1 MSSLQSVRGATA
13 AACTFLSGSLVCAP
27 GVHAQ
32 APLDAVVV
40 TAARSA
46 QRAADVLP
54 STTVLARA
62 DIERAQTPSLVE
74 LLSRQVGV
82 EFARSGGPGAQAS
95 LFIRGANSA
104 QTLVLVDG
112 VRINTS
118 TGGAAVLGGIALD
131 TVERIEIVR
140 GNLSSLYG
148 SEAIGGV
155 VQIFTQGARTT
166 GAQAAIETGAD
177 ETRALS
183 ASGRYVQ
190 GGTRIAASAARRRSE
205 PFSAIDTARV
215 IASPF
220 APGANPDI
228 DGNDNRSGALSAGHR
243 WDSGWELEGSAWTSR
258 NDTDFDSTA
267 DGPTAVHKEEARS
280 DVYRVALAAPLSAAW
295 LARLSA
301 GEARE
306 RSDNR
311 VSDPFSFNNGSF
323 DARNRQVTLANE
335 VRVAEDVL
343 AVVGLESLR
352 QRGAST
358 SYDPNFTNQLTEF
371 ERRVKSAWF
380 GLTGAT
386 PAQPGV
392 NDKSGRH
399 RVQLS
404 VRHDDYSDVGTATT
418 GLASYRYDFA
428 SYWSLG
434 AQASTAFR
442 APSFNDLHFPFFGNP
457 QLRPEESTSGELAL
471 GYTREQLQLRAAAY
485 RTRARDLIV
494 FDTAS
499 SMAQNVARATL
510 DGIELA
516 ARQVVGL
523 WRVDANA
530 SFTRPVDDATGERLL
545 RRAARVFNLGVD
557 RDFGRWS
564 AGAGLSY
571 NGARFDSDINT
582 FARTELPAYT
592 LLRLY
597 GAWRVTDHITL
608 TARLENV
615 TDEHYELVSGY
626 NTPRR
631 GGFVGVQARL

>member
-1 MSSLQSVRGATA
+1 MSKPLSVRGATA
-13 AACTFLSGSLVCAP
+13 AACALLSAGLSCTLAAR
-27 GVHAQ
+27 AQ
-32 APLDAVVV
+32 TPLDAVVV

-46 QRAADVLP
+46 QRAEDVLP
-54 STTVLARA
+54 ATTVLTRA

-82 EFARSGGPGAQAS
+82 EFARSGGAGAQAS

-131 TVERIEIVR
+131 TIDRIEIVR

-155 VQIFTQGARTT
+155 VQIFTRRGQAT
-166 GAQAAIETGAD
+166 GIEAAAEGGAD
-177 ETRALS
+177 DTRAVS
-183 ASGRYVQ
+183 ATGRYVA
-190 GGTRIAASAARRRSE
+190 GGTRLGASVARRRAE
-205 PFSAIDTARV
+205 PFSAIDTTRV
-215 IASPF
+215 IPSPF

-228 DGNDNRSGALSAGHR
+228 DGNDNRSAALNAGHR

-258 NDTDFDSTA
+258 NDTDFDSTS
-267 DGPTAVHKEEARS
+267 DGPAATHKEEARS
-280 DVYRVALAAPLSAAW
+280 DVYRVALAAPLAAAW

-311 VSDPFSFNNGSF
+311 VSDPFSFSNGSF

-343 AVVGLESLR
+343 AVIGLESLR

-386 PAQPGV
+386 RAQPG
-392 NDKSGRH
+392 DGRH

-428 SYWSLG
+428 SHWSVG
-434 AQASTAFR
+434 AQASSAFR
-442 APSFNDLHFPFFGNP
+442 APSFNDLYFPFFGNP

-471 GYTREQLQLRAAAY
+471 GYTREQLQVRAAAY

-494 FDTAS
+494 FDPATS
-499 SMAQNVARATL
+499 IAQNVARATL
-510 DGIELA
+510 DGIELS
-516 ARQVVGL
+516 ARQAIGA
-523 WRVDANA
+523 WRIDANA
-530 SFTRPVDDATGERLL
+530 SFTRPVDDATDERLL

-597 GAWRVTDHITL
+597 GAWRVTDNVTL
-608 TARLENV
+608 TARLENL
-615 TDEHYELVSGY
+615 TDEQYELVSGY

>member
-1 MSSLQSVRGATA
+1 MVKSLSVRGASA
-13 AACTFLSGSLVCAP
+13 AAFTLLSVALAGAAA
-27 GVHAQ
+27 AQ

-54 STTVLARA
+54 ATTVLMRD

-82 EFARSGGPGAQAS
+82 EFARSGGAGAQAS
-95 LFIRGANSA
+95 LFIRGASSA

-118 TGGAAVLGGIALD
+118 TGGAAVLGGVALD

-155 VQIFTQGARTT
+155 VQIFTRSGRTS
-166 GAQAAIETGAD
+166 GVEAAAEAGAD

-183 ASGRYVQ
+183 AAGRYVA
-190 GGTRIAASAARRRSE
+190 GGTRLAASVARRRSE
-205 PFSAIDTARV
+205 PFSAIDTTRLV
-215 IASPF
+215 ASPF

-228 DGNDNRSGALSAGHR
+228 DGNDNRSGSLSAGHR

-267 DGPTAVHKEEARS
+267 DGTTATHKEEARS

-335 VRVAEDVL
+335 VRVAEEVL

-352 QRGAST
+352 QSGAST

-371 ERRVKSAWF
+371 ERTVKSAWF

-386 PAQPGV
+386 PAQAGG
-392 NDKSGRH
+392 GRH

-428 SYWSLG
+428 SFWSVG
-434 AQASTAFR
+434 AQASNAFR
-442 APSFNDLHFPFFGNP
+442 APSFNDLYFPFFGNP
-457 QLRPEESTSGELAL
+457 QLKPEESTSGELAL

-485 RTRARDLIV
+485 RTRTRDLIV
-494 FDTAS
+494 FDPATS
-499 SMAQNVARATL
+499 LAQNVARATL
-510 DGIELA
+510 DGIELS
-516 ARQVVGL
+516 ARQAIGG
-523 WRVDANA
+523 WRIDANA

-545 RRAARVFNLGVD
+545 RRAARVLNVGVD

-571 NGARFDSDINT
+571 NGVRFDSDINT

-597 GAWRVTDHITL
+597 GAWRVTEQLTI
-608 TARLENV
+608 TARLENL
-615 TDEHYELVSGY
+615 TDEQYELVSGY

-631 GGFVGVQARL
+631 GGFVGVVARL

>member
-1 MSSLQSVRGATA
+1 MFDSLSVRGATA
-13 AACTFLSGSLVCAP
+13 AACALLSVLSCPFAAR
-27 GVHAQ
+27 AQ

-54 STTVLARA
+54 ATTVLTRA
-62 DIERAQTPSLVE
+62 DIERSQTPSLVD

-155 VQIFTQGARTT
+155 VQIFTRSGRTT
-166 GAQAAIETGAD
+166 GVEASLEGGAD
-177 ETRALS
+177 DTRAV
-183 ASGRYVQ
+183 AAAGRYVM

-215 IASPF
+215 IPSPF

-228 DGNDNRSGALSAGHR
+228 DGSDNRSAALSAGHR
-243 WDSGWELEGSAWTSR
+243 WGSGWELEGSAWTSR

-267 DGPTAVHKEEARS
+267 DGPTATHKEEAGS
-280 DVYRVALAAPLSAAW
+280 DVYRVALAAPLSSAW

-311 VSDPFSFNNGSF
+311 VSDPFSFNNGRF

-358 SYDPNFTNQLTEF
+358 SYDPNFTSLLTEF

-386 PAQPGV
+386 PAQADG
-392 NDKSGRH
+392 SRH
-399 RVQLS
+399 RAQLS
-404 VRHDDYSDVGTATT
+404 VRHDDYSDVGNATT
-418 GLASYRYDFA
+418 GLISYRYDFA
-428 SYWSLG
+428 SHWSVG
-434 AQASTAFR
+434 GQASTAFR
-442 APSFNDLHFPFFGNP
+442 APSFNDLYFPFFGNP

-471 GYTREQLQLRAAAY
+471 GYAREQLQLRAAVY
-485 RTRARDLIV
+485 RTRARELIV
-494 FDTAS
+494 FDPATS
-499 SMAQNVARATL
+499 IAQNVARATL
-510 DGIELA
+510 DGIELS
-516 ARQVVGL
+516 ARQTFGG

-530 SFTRPVDDATGERLL
+530 SLTRPVDEATDERLL
-545 RRAARVFNLGVD
+545 RRAARVFNIGVD

-564 AGAGLSY
+564 AGAGVSY

-582 FARTELPAYT
+582 FARVELPAYT

-597 GAWRVTDHITL
+597 GAWRVTEQVTL

-615 TDEHYELVSGY
+615 TDEEYALVSGY

-631 GGFVGVQARL
+631 GGFIGVQARL